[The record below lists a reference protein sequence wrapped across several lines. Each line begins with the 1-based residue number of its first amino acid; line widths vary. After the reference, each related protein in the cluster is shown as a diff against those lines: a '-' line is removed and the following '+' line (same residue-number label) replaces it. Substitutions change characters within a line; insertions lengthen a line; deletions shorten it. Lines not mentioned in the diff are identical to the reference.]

1 MDFQDGS
8 RSAHHTY
15 TLTPMQRFPAQI
27 LSTTNYIIAIV
38 DQTPLSPAKINTLYT
53 VKTRI

>member
-27 LSTTNYIIAIV
+27 LSTTNYIIPIV
-38 DQTPLSPAKINTLYT
+38 DQTPLSPAKINTVYT